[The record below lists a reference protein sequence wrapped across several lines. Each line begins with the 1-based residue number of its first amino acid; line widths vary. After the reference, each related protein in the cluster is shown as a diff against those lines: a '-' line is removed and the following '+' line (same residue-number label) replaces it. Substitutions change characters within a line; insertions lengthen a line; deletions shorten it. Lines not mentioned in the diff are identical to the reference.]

1 MKFRKNNISL
11 SFFDYKV
18 LNTLIEILKF
28 DCVRDNSVCDD
39 DLFFVYKDYSIESII
54 SFALS
59 NNLDIEDEVRKVLL
73 DQTMVSNYLQILI
86 SYGEVVRNIGVPFSD
101 TYRYVPKRL
110 QDSSYTRGY
119 SSIAGNNPNRV
130 LLISDTHFGNSE
142 YADYSLVYKLFD
154 YAKEKYD
161 INDCIHLGDVFQGVR
176 IDKGEYSGM
185 SLYDD
190 SVRKILEEQI
200 NEFSLKFPDNMNVV
214 AVSGNHDENIIKYLH
229 TLKSSFYDLNESYL
243 TILKPNFRL
252 LKHREYGNILK
263 VGDMRICLIH
273 NFQYNMWFP
282 YVKTTELDSDKLL
295 SSLKSYNTNDI
306 DLYLSGHFH
315 YSYNK
320 ELIDDNFI
328 TKRHYEVLPSL
339 SKMYEKTKD
348 GCIGKIIRFIYN
360 NSNVSYYGITN
371 IYFFDDKIVEGKES
385 IYPTNYTLTSEKT
398 LVKRQGKRI

>member
-1 MKFRKNNISL
+1 M

-18 LNTLIEILKF
+18 LNALTEILKF

-39 DLFFVYKDYSIESII
+39 DLFYIYKDYSVESII

-59 NNLDIEDEVRKVLL
+59 NSNLVIDDDVRKVLL
-73 DQTMVSNYLQILI
+73 DPTMVSNYLQILI
-86 SYGEVVRNIGVPFSD
+86 FYGEVVRNIGVSFSD

-119 SSIAGNNPNRV
+119 SSITGNNLNRV
-130 LLISDTHFGNSE
+130 LLISDTHFGNCE

-154 YAKEKYD
+154 YVKEKYD

-176 IDKGEYSGM
+176 IDKGECSGM

-190 SVRKILEEQI
+190 AMRNIMEEQI

-229 TLKSSFYDLNESYL
+229 TLKTSFYDLNESYL

-263 VGDMRICLIH
+263 AGDMRVCLIH
-273 NFQYNMWFP
+273 NFQYNMLFP
-282 YVKTTELDSDKLL
+282 YVKTTELDSDKLS

-320 ELIDDNFI
+320 ELNDHNHI
-328 TKRHYEVLPSL
+328 TKRHYEVIPSL
-339 SKMYEKTKD
+339 SKMYAKTKD
-348 GCIGKIIRFIYN
+348 KCIGKIIRFIYN

-371 IYFFDDKIVEGKES
+371 IYFLNDKIVEGKES
-385 IYPTNYTLTSEKT
+385 IYPTNYTLTNERV
-398 LVKRQGKRI
+398 LVKRKNNYL